1 MNITYKVNNLNHGIK
16 FCNNKEVPDIIRELK
31 KHYSDENLLVILDKK
46 LRRNFTKYLIKDLNT
61 SDKKIFIMR
70 VTANKKN
77 KNEKLLFKILDE
89 LIKRGFTKKSVIISC
104 GGGVVGDVCALASS
118 LYLRGLIYYHIPT
131 TMTAV
136 VDSCIGGKTGIN
148 YNDIINSVGNY
159 YHPRMV
165 FISKNAINLIPKR
178 EFFSGL
184 PEVMK
189 SGLINDKKI
198 LSL

>member
-104 GGGVVGDVCALASS
+104 GGGVIGDVSALASS
-118 LYLRGLIYYHIPT
+118 MYFRGLIYFHIPT
-131 TMTAV
+131 TILASPLNECV
-136 VDSCIGGKTGIN
+136 FVFHYKC
-148 YNDIINSVGNY
+148 YFY
-159 YHPRMV
+159 YFV
-165 FISKNAINLIPKR
+165 KIAIYYYR
-178 EFFSGL
+178 H
-184 PEVMK
+184 
-189 SGLINDKKI
+189 
-198 LSL
+198 